1 MSDQPMFTGNDGQRR
16 LAEQIFRIMRT
27 QGALFAADT
36 PIRQT
41 LGNLTD
47 FFATQRKADP
57 SDVRKEIDD
66 ALQENQSVFGREES
80 DGDVIYVISRL
91 GAYRPRQEDTSHM
104 FRHRLYEPD
113 NPLPV
118 DDISVVV
125 TTTRPALTT
134 VEPVFISDY
143 WQQQAGIVPPP
154 APSVDVEE
162 ATPVDES

>member
-1 MSDQPMFTGNDGQRR
+1 MSDKPTFSGNADQRA

-27 QGALFAADT
+27 QGSLFATDA

-41 LGNLTD
+41 LGNLVD
-47 FFATQRKADP
+47 FFAAQRKADP
-57 SDVRKEIDD
+57 AQVQQEIDT
-66 ALQENQSVFGREES
+66 ALRKNHSVFTREEH

-91 GAYRPRQEDTSHM
+91 GAYRPRPVDQTHM
-104 FRHRLYEPD
+104 FKHRLYEPD

-134 VEPVFISDY
+134 V
-143 WQQQAGIVPPP
+143 
-154 APSVDVEE
+154 
-162 ATPVDES
+162 